1 MTQELV
7 LGTANFGDKYGISKR
22 NKISSQ
28 ETDRILRWSAGKIP
42 ELDSSEDYKG
52 SHSAISRH
60 SKLFK
65 ITTKIRLDQVM
76 DVQDLAPKVAKLKS
90 DLGKDRIDRLLLR
103 PHSTKPTFTLDSLKE
118 LEKLRNIGEVDDIG
132 LSIYETNELLYFA
145 NSIDFPISFQIP
157 INLLNRSFPAL
168 ISSNTSHFQNFTFYA
183 RSVFLQGLLLL
194 DVREIPDQ
202 LREAEG
208 SISLLNQELRRLG
221 VSILEATFA
230 FIRSQEWIKGVVVG
244 VTNLSELKENYQ
256 VFNQPLSLNWDFLN
270 RMPNAP
276 ERVLDP
282 RLW

>member
-28 ETDRILRWSAGKIP
+28 ETDRILRWSAGKIS

-65 ITTKIRLDQVM
+65 VTTKIGLDQVA
-76 DVQDLAPKVAKLKS
+76 DVHDLAPKVTKLKG

-132 LSIYETNELLYFA
+132 LSIYETKELLYFA

-168 ISSNTSHFQNFTFYA
+168 ISSNASHFQNFTFYA

-194 DVREIPDQ
+194 DVREIPDH

-208 SISLLNQELRRLG
+208 SISLLNEELRRIG

-230 FIRSQEWIKGVVVG
+230 FIRGQEWIKGVVVG

-256 VFNQPLSLNWDFLN
+256 IFNQPLSLNWDFLN